1 MTVAKGEPLAAAES
15 SELIA
20 GAPKLAACSA
30 DRALLGDRQTDPA
43 TVDGSSDG
51 KCRAL
56 VAEAGKTNRH
66 KVRVL
71 AERLQAV
78 DDAYKRDRAALIE
91 EVKEA
96 DVDPGTLRR
105 LASWMRVDPARRAE
119 REALDHQYRY
129 LVGELPECAAVP
141 EGTSLGRVV
150 KMLRE
155 NESITVR
162 EIAKVMGVSVG
173 KAHKLKTQAA
183 AFTVHEVV
191 NMNKSDAAGHLGTG
205 DMATEHQPAAA
216 SDPGPI
222 PEFLVR
228 RSRPSVSDP
237 QVTAE
242 LSHAA
247 DNRARVTRP
256 DAASKTTAATGVSD
270 ATH

>member
-1 MTVAKGEPLAAAES
+1 MTVPKRKPIAAAEIS
-15 SELIA
+15 KLIEA
-20 GAPKLAACSA
+20 GPPEHAADSA
-30 DRALLGDRQTDPA
+30 DRTRLSDGQTDAA
-43 TVDGSSDG
+43 TGGGSNS

-66 KVRVL
+66 KIRVL

-96 DVDPGTLRR
+96 ELDPGTLRR

-129 LVGELPECAAVP
+129 LAGELPEPAVVST
-141 EGTSLGRVV
+141 ETRLGRVV
-150 KMLRE
+150 EMLCE
-155 NESITVR
+155 KEKITVR
-162 EIAKVMGVSVG
+162 QIAEAMGVS
-173 KAHKLKTQAA
+173 KAHKLKIQAT

-205 DMATEHQPAAA
+205 DMATEHQPAVA